1 MSSGHVDRH
10 RVKHFDLP
18 ELKGSSKAE
27 YCRDPSTHA
36 QRSTACCLDRHLYSD
51 LLHLSPKSRQKFQ
64 VHLNSVK
71 VVHTIRL
78 CLKLNEL
85 IFRFL

>member
-1 MSSGHVDRH
+1 MSTDIESNI
-10 RVKHFDLP
+10 FDL
-18 ELKGSSKAE
+18 LALNRSSKAE
-27 YCRDPSTHA
+27 YCRDPCKHA

-51 LLHLSPKSRQKFQ
+51 LLHLFPKSRQKFQ

-78 CLKLNEL
+78 CLKLNKL
-85 IFRFL
+85 ILSFL